1 MAIPTTELVIFD
13 TTEEVRNDRSI
24 LSPAFEIVSKSDG
37 IQMPAYVGTQIE
49 NPARGYVFMNWDS
62 LAHHQ
67 AMLESPSYA
76 TLLEALKPAY
86 GGWSKMYHVIFNA
99 HPIAFQQPVTEVL
112 LLTVENAD
120 HRTEVFDILTK
131 ISDST
136 EKMLVFGPALEDE
149 NVIIVVGG
157 WQSVEAHWEMVA
169 NPEPKAALEQL
180 YTLANKDHLFHSTL
194 TSFHGEVAVV
204 C

>member
-1 MAIPTTELVIFD
+1 MSIPTTELVIFD
-13 TTEEVRNDRSI
+13 TTEEVRNDCSI
-24 LSPAFEIVSKSDG
+24 LSPAFEIISKSDG
-37 IQMPAYVGTQIE
+37 IQKPAYVGTQIE

-86 GGWSKMYHVIFNA
+86 GGWSKMYHATFNA

-112 LLTVENAD
+112 LLTIENPD

-136 EKMLVFGPALEDE
+136 EKMLVFGPTLEDE
-149 NVIIVVGG
+149 TVIIVVGG
-157 WQSVEAHWEMVA
+157 WQSVEAHWQMVA
-169 NPEPKAALEQL
+169 NPEPKAALERL

-194 TSFHGEVAVV
+194 TPFMGE
-204 C
+204 

>member
-1 MAIPTTELVIFD
+1 MLNISPVLKWAGNINSLV
-13 TTEEVRNDRSI
+13 
-24 LSPAFEIVSKSDG
+24 SD
-37 IQMPAYVGTQIE
+37 
-49 NPARGYVFMNWDS
+49 WDN

-67 AMLESPSYA
+67 AMLASPSYP

-99 HPIAFQQPVTEVL
+99 QPIALKQPVTEVL
-112 LLTVENAD
+112 LLTIKNPS

-136 EKMLVFGPALEDE
+136 KKMLVFGPALEDK

-157 WQSVEAHWEMVA
+157 WQSVEVCVEGIAIFGCADTIEFKAHWQMVA
-169 NPEPKAALEQL
+169 NPEPKAALERL
-180 YTLANKDHLFHSTL
+180 YTLASRDHLFHSTL
-194 TSFHGEVAVV
+194 TPFSGK
-204 C
+204 

>member
-1 MAIPTTELVIFD
+1 MPVPTTELVIFD
-13 TTEEVRNDRSI
+13 TTEAIRNDRSI
-24 LSPAFEIVSKSDG
+24 LRPAFEMVAKSNG

-49 NPARGYVFMNWDS
+49 NPAKGYVFMNWDS

-67 AMLESPSYA
+67 AMMASPSYA

-99 HPIAFQQPVTEVL
+99 NPIALQQPVTEVL
-112 LLTVENAD
+112 LLTIKNPS
-120 HRTEVFDILTK
+120 HRTEVFEILTK

-136 EKMLVFGPALEDE
+136 KKMLVFGPTLEDK

-157 WQSVEAHWEMVA
+157 WQSVGAHWQMVA
-169 NPEPKAALEQL
+169 NPEPKAALERL

-194 TSFHGEVAVV
+194 TPFKGK
-204 C
+204 

>member
-1 MAIPTTELVIFD
+1 MPIPTTELVIFD
-13 TTEEVRNDRSI
+13 TTEAVRKDRSI
-24 LSPAFEIVSKSDG
+24 LKPAFELVSKSSG

-49 NPARGYVFMNWDS
+49 NPAKGYVVMNWDS

-67 AMLESPSYA
+67 AMMASPSYA

-86 GGWSKMYHVIFNA
+86 GGWSKMYHVNFNA
-99 HPIAFQQPVTEVL
+99 HPIGLQQPVTEIL
-112 LLTVENAD
+112 LLTIKNPS

-136 EKMLVFGPALEDE
+136 KKMLVFGPSLEDK

-157 WQSVEAHWEMVA
+157 WQSVEAHWQMVA
-169 NPEPKAALEQL
+169 KPEPKAALERL

-194 TSFHGEVAVV
+194 TSFTGK
-204 C
+204 

>member
-1 MAIPTTELVIFD
+1 MSIPTTELVIFD
-13 TTEEVRNDRSI
+13 TTEEVCNDCSI

-49 NPARGYVFMNWDS
+49 NPAR
-62 LAHHQ
+62 
-67 AMLESPSYA
+67 
-76 TLLEALKPAY
+76 
-86 GGWSKMYHVIFNA
+86 
-99 HPIAFQQPVTEVL
+99 QQPVTEVL
-112 LLTVENAD
+112 LLSIENPD

-136 EKMLVFGPALEDE
+136 ENMLVFGPTLENE

-169 NPEPKAALEQL
+169 NPEPKAALERL
-180 YTLANKDHLFHSTL
+180 YTLANEDHLFHSTL
-194 TSFHGEVAVV
+194 TPFMGK
-204 C
+204 

>member
-1 MAIPTTELVIFD
+1 MSIPTTELVIFN
-13 TTEEVRNDRSI
+13 TTEAIRNDSSI
-24 LSPAFEIVSKSDG
+24 LRPAFEIVSKSDG
-37 IQMPAYVGTQIE
+37 VQMPAYVGTQIE
-49 NPARGYVFMNWDS
+49 NPAKGYVFLNWDS

-67 AMLESPSYA
+67 AMMASPTYA
-76 TLLEALKPAY
+76 SLLEALKPAY

-112 LLTVENAD
+112 LLTLKNPS
-120 HRTEVFDILTK
+120 HRTEVFEILTK

-136 EKMLVFGPALEDE
+136 KQMLVFGPTLEDN
-149 NVIIVVGG
+149 NVIIAVGG

-169 NPEPKAALEQL
+169 NPEPKAALERL

-194 TSFHGEVAVV
+194 THYTGK
-204 C
+204 